1 MRYHKIKV
9 AMFLE
14 NCQADILDVLVRPC
28 EETAIEYDGSKGY
41 KAVLLNY
48 EDHTFAKIAIDPTS
62 LEFFMR
68 KIAVI

>member
-1 MRYHKIKV
+1 
-9 AMFLE
+9 MFLD